1 MEFHIEKMIC
11 GGCARGVTR
20 AIQALDPHATVE
32 AQPEV
37 RRILVTSG
45 LDRSQI
51 EGTLLEAGFP
61 ASAR

>member
-1 MEFHIEKMIC
+1 MEFHIEKMTC

-20 AIQALDPHATVE
+20 AIQALDAHAVVE

-37 RRILVTSG
+37 RRIHVTSAV
-45 LDRSQI
+45 DRSRI
-51 EGTLLEAGFP
+51 EQALLDAGFP